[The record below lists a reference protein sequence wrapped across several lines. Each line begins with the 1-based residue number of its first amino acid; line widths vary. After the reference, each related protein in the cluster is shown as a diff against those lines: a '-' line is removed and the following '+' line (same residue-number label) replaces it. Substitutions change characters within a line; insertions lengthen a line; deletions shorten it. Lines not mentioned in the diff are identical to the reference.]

1 MTEFTKLED
10 IRKHFGLSSKAIQK
24 SDVKR
29 VQKNLSILA
38 SDAKRLFVLAKRD
51 KLSQARL
58 LSAALDAYEDLR
70 GKRD

>member
-1 MTEFTKLED
+1 MNDFTKLEA
-10 IRKHFGLSSKAIQK
+10 IRGHFGLVAKPFRT

-51 KLSQARL
+51 RMSQARL
-58 LSAALDAYEDLR
+58 LSAALDAYEEQR